1 MAETQAPKFIYLQDG
16 GNLEP
21 LPADQYNEQVT
32 WCEVSVEDND
42 TKYVRAD
49 LHEEL
54 ERQLADFQQSRD
66 EWKQRYTEMDDLRI
80 AAERQ
85 LAEAEK
91 QARIFYAQVE
101 ERGRI
106 IEATRRQLATARQD
120 ERERCAQAVIGTSID
135 DYGTLSH
142 CAAVIRGQT

>member
-21 LPADQYNEQVT
+21 LRADQYNEQVT

-54 ERQLADFQQSRD
+54 ERQLVKAQ
-66 EWKQRYTEMDDLRI
+66 K
-80 AAERQ
+80 
-85 LAEAEK
+85 EAR
-91 QARIFYAQVE
+91 AFYALSE
-101 ERGRI
+101 ERMNI
-106 IEATRRQLATARQD
+106 IEATRSQLATARQELKTAQKYIRVHMPYPPD
-120 ERERCAQAVIGTSID
+120 YACVDCAPRSEILIKDFQCAYHKSIRA
-135 DYGTLSH
+135 LE
-142 CAAVIRGQT
+142 GQT